1 MTLHEIQD
9 YITHLPNVTTT
20 DNFGYRF
27 FCYAA
32 DHVRPFISLIEDD
45 NEYDRLS
52 NLTRAGV
59 FRLNI
64 GVSRETFKSLFPEK
78 TEDWDYTEQN
88 QVMPHPEYASH
99 HFVCVLNPTGDTL
112 TQTLQFIDEAH
123 ALAKKRFESKQPS

>member
-9 YITHLPNVTTT
+9 YIHRLPNVTTT

-27 FCYAA
+27 FCYAT
-32 DHVRPFISLIEDD
+32 DQVRPFISLIEED

-52 NLTRAGV
+52 NLTREGT

-78 TEDWDYTEQN
+78 TEDWDYTELN

>member
-9 YITHLPNVTTT
+9 YIHRLPNVTTT

-32 DHVRPFISLIEDD
+32 DQVRPFISLIEED

-52 NLTRAGV
+52 NLTREGT

-78 TEDWDYTEQN
+78 TEDWDYTELN

-112 TQTLQFIDEAH
+112 
-123 ALAKKRFESKQPS
+123 

>member
-9 YITHLPNVTTT
+9 YIHRLPNVTTT

-27 FCYAA
+27 FCYAT
-32 DHVRPFISLIEDD
+32 DQVRPFISLIEED

-52 NLTRAGV
+52 NLNREGT

-78 TEDWDYTEQN
+78 TEDWDYTELN

-123 ALAKKRFESKQPS
+123 ALAKRRFESKQPG

>member
-1 MTLHEIQD
+1 MTLHEIKD
-9 YITHLPNVTTT
+9 YITQLPNVTTT
-20 DNFGYRF
+20 DNFGYLF
-27 FCYAA
+27 FCYAT
-32 DHVRPFISLIEDD
+32 DQVRPFISLIEED

-52 NLTRAGV
+52 NLTREGT

-78 TEDWDYTEQN
+78 KEDWDYTELN
-88 QVMPHPEYASH
+88 TVMPHPEYSSH

-112 TQTLQFIDEAH
+112 TQTLQFINEAH